1 VRRAI
6 VALAA
11 CVVVFLAASTTAS
24 ASPALRFGIYDEA
37 QTLFS
42 TGTNGFDTLKTLKAR
57 ILRLNLYWYRVSP
70 SRPQSIA
77 DPFDP
82 SYDWSLY
89 DRAVRLAAER
99 GIRILFSIW
108 GTPDW
113 ANGGRGP
120 RNAPTSFQDLEDFAE
135 AAAHRYSGHQPV
147 GAPLPL
153 VDLWMAWNEPNSPN
167 FLQPQSRRQGNRFV
181 PASPGIYARICNAVY
196 RGVHTAGE
204 EEGIEET
211 VACGVTAPRGNN
223 IFRGKRPSI
232 SPILFLRG
240 MKAAGATF
248 DVYAHHPYNPAGD
261 LVAPNVP
268 PRARTTVTMGNIN
281 TLIREL
287 NRLYGRQ
294 MRLWITEYGYQTNP
308 PDRIFG
314 VSLKQQAAY
323 LRQAYRIAR
332 RNPRIDMLL
341 WFLLRDEPAV
351 GRWQS
356 GLITFKG
363 KRKPAFAAYRATAP

>member
-1 VRRAI
+1 
-6 VALAA
+6 
-11 CVVVFLAASTTAS
+11 
-24 ASPALRFGIYDEA
+24 
-37 QTLFS
+37 
-42 TGTNGFDTLKTLKAR
+42 
-57 ILRLNLYWYRVSP
+57 
-70 SRPQSIA
+70 
-77 DPFDP
+77 
-82 SYDWSLY
+82 
-89 DRAVRLAAER
+89 
-99 GIRILFSIW
+99 
-108 GTPDW
+108 
-113 ANGGRGP
+113 
-120 RNAPTSFQDLEDFAE
+120 
-135 AAAHRYSGHQPV
+135 
-147 GAPLPL
+147 
-153 VDLWMAWNEPNSPN
+153 
-167 FLQPQSRRQGNRFV
+167 
-181 PASPGIYARICNAVY
+181 
-196 RGVHTAGE
+196 VHTAGE

-223 IFRGKRPSI
+223 IFRGKRASI

-240 MKAAGATF
+240 LKAAGATF

-287 NRLYGRQ
+287 DRLYGRQ

-356 GLITFKG
+356 GLMTFKG
-363 KRKPAFAAYRATAP
+363 KRKPAFTAYRATAP